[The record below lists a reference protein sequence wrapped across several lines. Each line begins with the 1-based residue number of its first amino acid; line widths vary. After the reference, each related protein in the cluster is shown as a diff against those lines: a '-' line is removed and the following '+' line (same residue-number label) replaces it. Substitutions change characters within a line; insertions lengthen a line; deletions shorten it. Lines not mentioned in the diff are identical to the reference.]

1 MHAPRPE
8 ELRGIPRAD
17 PTAPIRGLLEPRGNR
32 LTEHTTSSVPTPGSP
47 RRSARV
53 AAVRAARARWTAL
66 VTERAARTPGSG
78 RRTLHTAFAVTVV
91 MGLAGT
97 TAMPAAAVALPVVSD
112 TAAQPADTSVD
123 SDATEGTTSLV
134 AASKAVAAEETQSL
148 VVASESEGV
157 TLDRLSYAATTPEEI
172 EAVKQAEAEAERAR
186 LAAAISNGQLAS
198 VSAAIPA
205 GGGVVRP
212 LPYFNNFGTPYAG
225 HRGVDY
231 MVAAGTPIYSVAD
244 GVVIESSESGPGWGV
259 YVKIAHNINGV
270 SVTTLYAHMT
280 YGTRTVQVGDRVSA
294 GQVIGQ
300 VGETGRAFGAHL
312 HLEVQV
318 NNGYVNGESW
328 LIANGA

>member
-1 MHAPRPE
+1 M
-8 ELRGIPRAD
+8 
-17 PTAPIRGLLEPRGNR
+17 
-32 LTEHTTSSVPTPGSP
+32 
-47 RRSARV
+47 
-53 AAVRAARARWTAL
+53 AAVRAARARWSAL
-66 VTERAARTPGSG
+66 VTDRAASRTPGSG
-78 RRTLHTAFAVTVV
+78 RRTPHVVFAVTVV
-91 MGLAGT
+91 VSLAGT
-97 TAMPAAAVALPVVSD
+97 TAMPAMAVTTQNVSD
-112 TAAQPADTSVD
+112 TAARPLDKSVEP
-123 SDATEGTTSLV
+123 DAEGTVSLV
-134 AASKAVAAEETQSL
+134 AASESVDPEDTQSL

-157 TLDRLSYAATTPEEI
+157 ALDRLSYAATTPEEI
-172 EAVKQAEAEAERAR
+172 AAVKEAEAQAERAR
-186 LAAAISNGQLAS
+186 LAAEITNGQLAS
-198 VSAAIPA
+198 VAAAVPS

-212 LPYFNNFGTPYAG
+212 LPYFDNFGTPYAG

-231 MVAAGTPIYSVAD
+231 MVSAGTPIYSVAD

-259 YVKIAHNINGV
+259 YVKIQHNINGV

-328 LIANGA
+328 LIAHGA

>member
-1 MHAPRPE
+1 
-8 ELRGIPRAD
+8 
-17 PTAPIRGLLEPRGNR
+17 
-32 LTEHTTSSVPTPGSP
+32 LTVHHTSPVPTPGIT
-47 RRSARV
+47 RRSARI
-53 AAVRAARARWTAL
+53 AAASRARWSAL
-66 VTERAARTPGSG
+66 MADRAAARREPGSA
-78 RRTLHTAFAVTVV
+78 RRTIHVVFAVSVV
-91 MGLAGT
+91 VSLAGT
-97 TAMPAAAVALPVVSD
+97 TAMPALAVTTHDTSD
-112 TAAQPADTSVD
+112 TAARPADTTAEPGS
-123 SDATEGTTSLV
+123 APELV
-134 AASKAVAAEETQSL
+134 TASEAAAARETQSL
-148 VVASESEGV
+148 VVASDSDAGV

-172 EAVKQAEAEAERAR
+172 AQAKQAEAEAAAERAR
-186 LAAAISNGQLAS
+186 QAAAISNGQLAS
-198 VSAAIPA
+198 VSAALPI

-231 MVAAGTPIYSVAD
+231 MVAAGTPISAVAD

-259 YVKIAHNINGV
+259 YVKIAHNVNGV

-280 YGTRTVQVGDRVSA
+280 YGTRTVQVGDRVTA

>member
-1 MHAPRPE
+1 M
-8 ELRGIPRAD
+8 
-17 PTAPIRGLLEPRGNR
+17 
-32 LTEHTTSSVPTPGSP
+32 TEHTTSSSPTPAST
-47 RRSARV
+47 RRSARI
-53 AAVRAARARWTAL
+53 AAARAARERWTIL
-66 VTERAARTPGSG
+66 VTGRAADRTPGSG
-78 RRTLHTAFAVTVV
+78 RRALHAAFAVTVV
-91 MGLAGT
+91 VSLAGT
-97 TAMPAAAVALPVVSD
+97 TAMPAAAVTIHDVSD

-123 SDATEGTTSLV
+123 RGRGAADDSSTLVTASDAV
-134 AASKAVAAEETQSL
+134 APEETQSL
-148 VVASESEGV
+148 VVASEPEAV
-157 TLDRLSYAATTPEEI
+157 ALDRLSYAATTPEEI
-172 EAVKQAEAEAERAR
+172 AAVKQAEEAAAQAERAR
-186 LAAAISNGQLAS
+186 LAAAVTNGQLAAVTS
-198 VSAAIPA
+198 AIPA

-231 MVAAGTPIYSVAD
+231 MVGAGTPIMSIAD

-270 SVTTLYAHMT
+270 SVTSLYAHMT

-312 HLEVQV
+312 HLEIQV

-328 LIANGA
+328 LIAHGA